1 MFRQI
6 VLFTTVFTLT
16 FARKC
21 NGYEELCSRTLNSV
35 VLPFLHNAYAVPSNL
50 TTEIPPNVSQ
60 NPGWTIDLQL
70 EDGIRGF
77 ELDLAWSNVSG
88 SNVLY
93 MCHGNCDDG
102 IGFKGPMAIDV
113 FKLFEDFLTKNTD
126 EVIKI
131 EFQNDA
137 GISAAELSTLLGP
150 TLVNMAIVPVSPPPN
165 VWPTLEELITTNKRI
180 LFTTNNGVDG
190 SHPWLQAGESLFTAN
205 HYVYFSEEQQKCDF
219 SWGPSTKKPF
229 FKLNHLFAIEVTK
242 SIYYPNFE
250 DAKNK
255 NSLES
260 LQRHASM
267 CKAAD
272 IQINYLS
279 VDFGRTGD
287 LLKAV
292 AILNGV
298 PPPAES
304 KPLPGSSSDPSK
316 EVGNKRMPSSSVSN
330 AVSWISYCL
339 IIVMTCMIN

>member
-21 NGYEELCSRTLNSV
+21 NGYEELCSRTLNSGNLSTSFRYTYCFIPTV

-102 IGFKGPMAIDV
+102 IGFKGPMAIEV

-205 HYVYFSEEQQKCDF
+205 HYVYFSE
-219 SWGPSTKKPF
+219 
-229 FKLNHLFAIEVTK
+229 EVTK